1 MRRKQIVTIIIFI
14 LVLGVTI
21 IGISYAA
28 FSYARTGERLN
39 EISSGVI
46 SMEYI
51 ESDNIISMEGALPT
65 TDTTGKVQL
74 KQGEY
79 FDFSIKSNIRGDTNI
94 NFEIAVKEEN
104 GNTIDGSNIKY
115 YLTRIRSDGTEE
127 EVMSPK
133 TYFEDSTANNYTGR
147 PANMMS
153 LLTGNINTQG
163 EVVTNYRLRIYVDEN
178 YNPQGDGGGLIYR
191 TRVNVYGRSN
201 NYIAEAENRYC
212 YENGFNTLSDCM
224 LVIENESSSVEEAK
238 QTIASKGTPDFS
250 KIAPND
256 SEEDG
261 LYAAED
267 DYGTSYYYR
276 GAVTNNYVSYAG
288 YIWRIIRQNGD
299 GSIRMIYS
307 GTSTSDTGSNTSI
320 GTSAFNEK
328 SWDPAYVGYMYNE
341 DFSLHETENEV
352 TDYTNFRNTTNYYF
366 GKNYTFDEESKT
378 FSITGSTFQG
388 NWLEDHE
395 EIISNYPYTCLR
407 TTSNGTCNVMIKIEE
422 YRDDDTMRVKPI
434 SYSSNSYEGTL
445 QNTTDSTIKKKID
458 DWYEENLLNRVDS
471 GGRSYADYL
480 RDKIFCND
488 RSLAS
493 GSGYLL
499 SPTTYYSSYD
509 RLYINKSPSLQC
521 NQVEDSFTVEESNGN
536 GDLTYPIGLIT
547 IDEVAMAGGGYYIA
561 NTSYYLYTGQTYW
574 TLSPFR
580 MSAAALQ
587 DITFGINYRGHFS
600 PGYTSSNFGIRPV
613 INLSPNIQ
621 ITSGDGSAVNPF
633 IVTLP

>member
-1 MRRKQIVTIIIFI
+1 MKRKQTMLIILFLLI
-14 LVLGVTI
+14 LGVTI

-28 FSYARTGERLN
+28 FSYARTGENLN

-178 YNPQGDGGGLIYR
+178 YNPQGDGGGLVYK

-201 NYIAEAENRYC
+201 DYVADAENRYC

-238 QTIASKGTPDFS
+238 SLIASKGTPDFS

-267 DYGTSYYYR
+267 DLGTSYYYR
-276 GAVTNNYVSYAG
+276 GAVTNNYVSFAG
-288 YIWRIIRQNGD
+288 YIWRIVRQNGD
-299 GSIRMIYS
+299 GSVRLIYS

-320 GTSAFNEK
+320 GTSAFNTK
-328 SWDPAYVGYMYNE
+328 YWDPTYVGYMYHE
-341 DFSLHETENEV
+341 DFSLHETENEI
-352 TDYTNFRNTTNYYF
+352 TEYRNFTNTTNYYF
-366 GKNYTFDEESKT
+366 SDSYSFDEESKV
-378 FSITGSTFQG
+378 FSLTGEKYQG
-388 NWLEDHE
+388 NWKEDHE
-395 EIISNYPYTCLR
+395 EIINNYPYTCLNAS
-407 TTSNGTCNVMIKIEE
+407 SNGTCNVMLQIEG
-422 YRDDDTMRVKPI
+422 YVDDERMSAKLI
-434 SYSSNSYEGTL
+434 SYSSNSYEATL
-445 QNTTDSTIKKKID
+445 ENTTNSTLKTKID
-458 DWYEENLLNRVDS
+458 TWYEANLLNRVDS
-471 GGRSYADYL
+471 EGRSYADYL
-480 RDKIFCND
+480 SDEIFCND
-488 RSLAS
+488 RSLYS
-493 GSGYLL
+493 GTGYLL
-499 SPTTYYSSYD
+499 SPTTYYDPYRRIATVKEPILKCNSLTD
-509 RLYINKSPSLQC
+509 RFTT
-521 NQVEDSFTVEESNGN
+521 DSKNGN
-536 GDLTYPIGLIT
+536 GNLTYPIGLIT
-547 IDEVAMAGGGYYIA
+547 IDEASMAGGVLSQT
-561 NTSYYLYTGQTYW
+561 NTSFYLYTGQSYW
-574 TLSPFR
+574 SMSPANFLNLYTTDR
-580 MSAAALQ
+580 MWYI
-587 DITFGINYRGHFS
+587 D
-600 PGYTSSNFGIRPV
+600 SSGSFELPPISYAYGIRPV
-613 INLSPNIQ
+613 INLSANTKI
-621 ITSGDGSAVNPF
+621 ISGDGTAINPYVVN
-633 IVTLP
+633 LP

>member
-115 YLTRIRSDGTEE
+115 YLTRIRTDGTEE

-224 LVIENESSSVEEAK
+224 LVIENGSSSVEEAK
-238 QTIASKGTPDFS
+238 SLIASKGTPDFS

-276 GAVTNNYVSYAG
+276 GAVKNNYVSFAG

-307 GTSTSDTGSNTSI
+307 GTSTRDTGSNTSI
-320 GTSAFNEK
+320 GTSAFDEK
-328 SWDPAYVGYMYNE
+328 DWDPTYVGYMYHE
-341 DFSLHETENEV
+341 DFSLHETENG
-352 TDYTNFRNTTNYYF
+352 TTNYHNFTNTTNYYF
-366 GKNYTFDEESKT
+366 GTGYSFDGESKT

-388 NWLEDHE
+388 NWKEDHE
-395 EIISNYPYTCLR
+395 EIINNYPYTCLS
-407 TTSNGTCNVMIKIEE
+407 TTSNGTCNVMLQIEGYVE
-422 YRDDDTMRVKPI
+422 DERMSVKPI

-445 QNTTDSTIKKKID
+445 QNTTDSTIKRKID
-458 DWYEENLLNRVDS
+458 AWYEENLLNRVDS
-471 GGRSYADYL
+471 EGRSYSSYL
-480 RDKIFCND
+480 SDEIFCND
-488 RSLAS
+488 RSLS
-493 GSGYLL
+493 RGSGYLL
-499 SPTTYYSSYD
+499 SPTSHFYPIR
-509 RLYINKSPSLQC
+509 RLANTKTPNLSC
-521 NQVEDSFTVEESNGN
+521 NQASDKFTVNSPNGN
-536 GDLTYPIGLIT
+536 GKLNYPISLIT
-547 IDEVAMAGGGYYIA
+547 ADEVSMAGGVYDVA
-561 NTSYYLYTGQTYW
+561 NTSYYLYTGQSYW
-574 TLSPFR
+574 TLSPDAFYSQF
-580 MSAAALQ
+580 MITLGWYVVSGGAL
-587 DITFGINYRGHFS
+587 G
-600 PGYTSSNFGIRPV
+600 TSSVKTTYGIRPV
-613 INLSPNIQ
+613 INLSSNIQ